1 MRHEIAKTILFLL
14 LITASFFT
22 FADDLGSTDITANR
36 VGFISAQ
43 ITLIKIVIFLIGL
56 IVLISSIVKMKYVN
70 DANQKSPFA
79 AVVMG
84 IFAATLMMNINAS
97 LSVFTKTF
105 FDVDAVCM
113 QIAEKKIDDNCF
125 KDEMS
130 GLTGDIKSRVQK
142 LSNDQTASTFMTTFQ
157 LVIGIFQVIGLIYF
171 AVGAYG
177 LKEVANGSS
186 KDGGYGK
193 PIITMIAAAL
203 IVDIPHTAQMAIDT
217 LHSVGL
223 NF

>member
-1 MRHEIAKTILFLL
+1 MRYVIAKAVIFFL
-14 LITASFFT
+14 LITANFLT
-22 FADDLGSTDITANR
+22 FADDLGSTDVATNR
-36 VGFISAQ
+36 ASFISSQ
-43 ITLIKIVIFLIGL
+43 LTLIKIVVFLIGFITL
-56 IVLISSIVKMKYVN
+56 VSSIVKMRYVS
-70 DANQKSPFA
+70 DANQKSPVA
-79 AVVMG
+79 AVIMG
-84 IFAATLMMNINAS
+84 IFAATLMMNIDSS
-97 LSVFTKTF
+97 LSVLTKTF

-113 QIAEKKIDDNCF
+113 QISEKRIDDNCF
-125 KDEMS
+125 RDEMS
-130 GLTGDIKSRVQK
+130 GLTGDIKSRIQK
-142 LSNDQTASTFMTTFQ
+142 LSNDQTASTFLSTFQ
-157 LVIGIFQVIGLIYF
+157 LIIGIFQVIGMIYF

-186 KDGGYGK
+186 KETGYGK